1 VSEIT
6 TRKGKAG
13 RAIPMAI
20 TMFVL
25 CMVLYVHFAVVPEVQ
40 GTGAGAGILK
50 LSIIDA
56 ITGKPTPARIEL
68 LDQQGKAWIAGDAV
82 PVGGK
87 LGASKATLE
96 QALAKTT
103 RNIIDPDTGIEYFYS
118 VGSSQIDLPAG
129 KYKMRVFKGTEF
141 QVPVREINVA
151 AGQTVDL
158 ELKLTRWVD
167 MPALGWYSAETHMHI
182 PRPFKEINP
191 FISKWMQAEDL
202 HVANLLEYGG
212 PGGMGSSPQFAHG
225 PEGLYREGDYLLA
238 SGQENP
244 RTKTLGHAIILGA
257 RTPIH
262 LPETYFVYQSFWQEA
277 KRQNA
282 LSGVAHGNAGGGVA
296 VDLPDD
302 LLSFIE
308 VLQQHRG
315 LYDGWYLILN
325 SGFRLAPVAGTD
337 YSCERHNSTAL
348 NALPGRERFYV
359 RVDGPFTHASWLEGL
374 RRGRTFVTNGPVI
387 EFSLAGKGIGEE
399 VVLKEAG
406 PLAVQASVRFD
417 PARDQVERLEIIENG
432 MILRNFTAKEKP
444 GEIRCQ
450 FNYQVAEPG
459 WLAVR
464 VSGTKPVT
472 SIRGKKGLLPS
483 LAHSGAI
490 YVTLENAPPLRTQRR
505 AKLVAGEW
513 LKRLEMLEQNV
524 NQPSANELKRNEKDR
539 RALLERIQAAKKYF
553 MDVAR

>member
-1 VSEIT
+1 MSDIT
-6 TRKGKAG
+6 TRKRNAG

-20 TMFVL
+20 TLFVL
-25 CMVLYVHFAVVPEVQ
+25 CMVLYVQ
-40 GTGAGAGILK
+40 GTGAGADKAGILK
-50 LSIIDA
+50 LSVIDA
-56 ITGKPTPARIEL
+56 VTGKPTPARIEL
-68 LDQQGKAWIAGDAV
+68 LDQQGKAWIASDAV
-82 PVGGK
+82 PVGGGMGNK
-87 LGASKATLE
+87 KATLE

-103 RNIIDPDTGIEYFYS
+103 RNIIDPDTGIHYFYS
-118 VGSSQIDLPAG
+118 AGASQVELPAG

-141 QVPVREINVA
+141 HVPVREINVA

-167 MPALGWYSAETHMHI
+167 MPAQGWYSAESHMHI
-182 PRPFKEINP
+182 PRFSKEINP

-225 PEGLYREGDYLLA
+225 PDGLYQEGDYLLA

-262 LPETYFVYQSFWQEA
+262 MPETYFVYQSFWQEA
-277 KRQNA
+277 MRQNA
-282 LSGVAHGNAGGGVA
+282 LSGVAHGNSGGGFA
-296 VDLPDD
+296 VDLPDG

-308 VLQQHRG
+308 VLQQNRG
-315 LYDGWYLILN
+315 LYDGWYLMLN

-348 NALPGRERFYV
+348 NALPGRERFFV
-359 RVDGPFTHASWLEGL
+359 RVDGPLTYASWLDGL
-374 RRGRTFVTNGPVI
+374 RRGRTFVTNGPVL
-387 EFSLAGKGIGEE
+387 EFMLAGKGIGAE
-399 VVLKEAG
+399 VALKEAG
-406 PLAVQASVRFD
+406 SLAVQASVRFD
-417 PARDQVERLEIIENG
+417 PARDKVERLEIIENG
-432 MILRNFTAKEKP
+432 KVLRTFTALEKP

-450 FNYQVAEPG
+450 LNYQAEEPS

-464 VSGTKPVT
+464 ASGTKPVT
-472 SIRGKKGLLPS
+472 SFRGKKDLLPS

-490 YVTLENAPPLRTQRR
+490 YVTLENAPPLKAQRR
-505 AKLVAGEW
+505 AKLAAGEW
-513 LKRLEMLEQNV
+513 LKRLEMLEQRV
-524 NQPSANELKRNEKDR
+524 KEPSANELKRNEKDR
-539 RALLERIQAAKKYF
+539 LALLKRIEAAKKYF
-553 MDVAR
+553 LDVGR